1 MCVSETNVYLR
12 MSTSSNKTVPLTV
25 SYQLEPLSKEQG
37 IMYAT
42 ILLLALYLLIIFEV
56 SRLYSTLHFS
66 CSVHRLTPLVA
77 VSADIL

>member
-1 MCVSETNVYLR
+1 

-56 SRLYSTLHFS
+56 SRLDSILHGGGALLAL
-66 CSVHRLTPLVA
+66 CTRMIKHP
-77 VSADIL
+77 